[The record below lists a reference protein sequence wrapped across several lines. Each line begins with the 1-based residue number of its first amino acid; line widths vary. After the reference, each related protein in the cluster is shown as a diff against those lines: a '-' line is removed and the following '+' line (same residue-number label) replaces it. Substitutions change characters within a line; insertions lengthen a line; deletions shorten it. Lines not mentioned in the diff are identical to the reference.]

1 MKSTC
6 QHGARSAR
14 LLRDGMAPMSTN
26 IVESIDIP
34 ILVPYQEKVPAE
46 HLITFSDTGHEPV

>member
-1 MKSTC
+1 
-6 QHGARSAR
+6 
-14 LLRDGMAPMSTN
+14 MAPMSTN